1 MGWSLMEHFVLW
13 AALAHPVE
21 TYAQITVRVYNYAT
35 VSPDI
40 LTSVKNEA
48 SLIFQQAGIDT
59 SWLDCRRALPTSSV
73 PRQCQEPLGP
83 TDLVL
88 RIVLEPKSD
97 GDRMAFSGLGFAFA
111 TKEGSTLATLFYDR
125 VQQLAKQ
132 GISSVA
138 QILGHAAAH
147 EIGHLLLATMK
158 HFPTGIMRANWEQE
172 DFWRMAKGALLFTRE
187 QSQLMR
193 AEISRR
199 AR

>member
-1 MGWSLMEHFVLW
+1 MGWSLMGHFVLW

-59 SWLDCRRALPTSSV
+59 SWLDCRLTLPTSSV

-97 GDRMAFSGLGFAFA
+97 GDRMA
-111 TKEGSTLATLFYDR
+111 LA
-125 VQQLAKQ
+125 V
-132 GISSVA
+132 
-138 QILGHAAAH
+138 
-147 EIGHLLLATMK
+147 
-158 HFPTGIMRANWEQE
+158 
-172 DFWRMAKGALLFTRE
+172 
-187 QSQLMR
+187 
-193 AEISRR
+193 
-199 AR
+199 